1 MRVGALAIAIVLGAG
16 AAHAQ
21 DAGVAAGSS
30 IVPVPFVEEAPH
42 VDAASHAV
50 IAVGL
55 GVADERRG
63 PLPARRLSARRDAE
77 ARARAALHG
86 WVDQAIAPRA
96 LPMSTIAAL
105 HAAVDHDTVVT
116 GTRARVDGSATVAVS
131 LPLASLAAVTTG
143 TRGLPW
149 SA

>member
-1 MRVGALAIAIVLGAG
+1 MFTEPR
-16 AAHAQ
+16 AHR
-21 DAGVAAGSS
+21 
-30 IVPVPFVEEAPH
+30 I
-42 VDAASHAV
+42 HAV
-50 IAVGL
+50 
-55 GVADERRG
+55 RRQRETG
-63 PLPARRLSARRDAE
+63 HVEIRRRKTQLPAKL
-77 ARARAALHG
+77 
-86 WVDQAIAPRA
+86 
-96 LPMSTIAAL
+96 IAAL